1 MQTIQWL
8 RQFVKVD
15 QKSSLKDLSWKEV
28 WKEDEHM
35 IILRYGRTLE
45 SQQGYHIE
53 DATRS
58 RYLDDPNAYSLRY
71 RWNYQQKLKIGINA
85 EKYAGEPFF
94 ALSRRGDLIFIP
106 DISKSIM

>member
-15 QKSSLKDLSWKEV
+15 QKSSLKDLSWKAV
-28 WKEDEHM
+28 RKEDEHM
-35 IILRYGRTLE
+35 IMLRYCRTLE

-94 ALSRRGDLIFIP
+94 ALSRRGDLIFIT